1 MKKVISLLF
10 IILLWSAVWV
20 KAQEVQN
27 TREPNV
33 WLDLQMAESFG
44 LNDWNRVKFA
54 SDRLPNT
61 SFATDMRLTL
71 NVYVIRKKAGLFHD
85 IGLTIMPAPRDG
97 FSDPAAQAT
106 RYTGIPFHTKEITIE
121 DGYQSS
127 SAHFKMTIGLFGNFS
142 ASEKLSV
149 SPRLGVGFMTISSPT
164 CEAVLKEQDANMQ
177 YIARYQWFGQAD
189 NNEEFGNLLGYLTYR
204 LRFSCKTSSKIRL
217 LFGIE
222 YTWHFTRAN
231 FSETYTNYFNPN
243 IVKTSS
249 HKGNQLN
256 MLGLSL
262 GVSF

>member
-1 MKKVISLLF
+1 MKKVMLLLF
-10 IILLWSAVWV
+10 ILPLWSAVLV
-20 KAQEVQN
+20 NAQEIQN

-33 WLDLQMAESFG
+33 WLDFQIAESFG

-61 SFATDMRLTL
+61 SFSTDMRLTL
-71 NVYVIRKKAGLFHD
+71 NVYIIRKKAGLFHD
-85 IGLTIMPAPRDG
+85 MGLSIMPAPRDG

-106 RYTGIPFHTKEITIE
+106 LNTGIPFYTREITVE
-121 DGYQSS
+121 DGYQT
-127 SAHFKMTIGLFGNFS
+127 ANANFKMTFGLFGNIS
-142 ASEKLSV
+142 AGDKLSV
-149 SPRLGVGFMTISSPT
+149 SPRLGVGFMTMKAST

-177 YIARYQWFGQAD
+177 YIARYQWFGRD
-189 NNEEFGNLLGYLTYR
+189 NYDNSNVMLGYLAYR
-204 LRFSCKTSSKIRL
+204 LRFACQTSSKLKL

-222 YTWHFTRAN
+222 YSWHFTRAD

-256 MLGLSL
+256 TLGVSL